1 MRNEE
6 PDDNENVY
14 SSVAAR
20 RTRRRK
26 RALVAVAG
34 LAILGAGAV
43 VVAQVADGGNTETK
57 DAASVVP
64 IVPAT
69 EPESTATSAPADEP
83 TPTATSKQLLAPA
96 EAKEA
101 AKRVTAARETMAKD
115 GVKVQRPLTPKGG
128 VASAVEAKVVN
139 TGSLSK
145 DRATLRVVSA
155 RGDLTGHRELAWVA
169 DGGTPVEKARCSNTI
184 QLSGD
189 AKAAKKPNLLVCWRT
204 SEKKS
209 VYTVAVDLDGDPSE
223 QKSVTAINKEWR
235 SLG

>member
-1 MRNEE
+1 
-6 PDDNENVY
+6 
-14 SSVAAR
+14 
-20 RTRRRK
+20 
-26 RALVAVAG
+26 
-34 LAILGAGAV
+34 
-43 VVAQVADGGNTETK
+43 
-57 DAASVVP
+57 VVP

-69 EPESTATSAPADEP
+69 EPEPTATSAPADEP
-83 TPTATSKQLLAPA
+83 TPTATTKQLLAPA

-101 AKRVTAARETMAKD
+101 AKRVEAARETMAKD
-115 GVKVQRPLTPKGG
+115 GVKVQRPLPPKGG

-155 RGDLTGHRELAWVA
+155 LGDLTGHRELSWVA
-169 DGGTPVEKARCSNTI
+169 DGGTPVGTARCSNTI
-184 QLSGD
+184 RLSGD

>member
-14 SSVAAR
+14 SSAAAR
-20 RTRRRK
+20 RTHRRK

-43 VVAQVADGGNTETK
+43 VVAQVAGGGNTETK

-64 IVPAT
+64 IAT
-69 EPESTATSAPADEP
+69 VAEPEATASSAAADEP

-101 AKRVTAARETMAKD
+101 AKRVAAAREAAAKD
-115 GVKVQRPLTPKGG
+115 GVKVQRPLTPKGD
-128 VASAVEAKVVN
+128 VAIAAEAKVVN

-155 RGDLTGHRELAWVA
+155 LGDLTGHRELSWVA
-169 DGGTPVEKARCSNTI
+169 DDGTPVGTARCSNTI
-184 QLSGD
+184 RLSGD
-189 AKAAKKPNLLVCWRT
+189 TKAAKKPNLLVCWRT

-223 QKSVTAINKEWR
+223 QKSVAAINKEWR